1 VTEENAMKISRF
13 RRRVMKQMHIPRR
26 LMLSASIV
34 AVLAVSGLSASAQ
47 TMTPTTSTS
56 TATTPK
62 AGDLATAAT
71 APKGGATAQMA
82 QEACQRQR
90 VRTAKFLQ
98 SGIPE
103 TWGSE
108 EPFKFDPNT
117 PCP

>member
-1 VTEENAMKISRF
+1 
-13 RRRVMKQMHIPRR
+13 MKQMHIPHR
-26 LMLSASIV
+26 LMLSASIA

-47 TMTPTTSTS
+47 TMTPTTSTA
-56 TATTPK
+56 ATPH
-62 AGDLATAAT
+62 AGDLTTATT

-90 VRTAKFLQ
+90 VRTARFLQ